1 MNKKHENKNLKKKNG
16 NKKPI
21 NWTKLFTRIIVWF
34 MLLVMIAFFIT
45 TIVWGLN

>member
-1 MNKKHENKNLKKKNG
+1 MSKNKEKQKK
-16 NKKPI
+16 NKKPV

-34 MLLVMIAFFIT
+34 MLLIMVAFFIT

>member
-1 MNKKHENKNLKKKNG
+1 MNKNKEKQKKN
-16 NKKPI
+16 KKTI
-21 NWTKLFTRIIVWF
+21 NWTKLFTKIIVWF

>member
-1 MNKKHENKNLKKKNG
+1 MSKNKNKEKQKK

-34 MLLVMIAFFIT
+34 MLLVMVAFFIT